1 MKEVGSMKKGV
12 LAFLV
17 LALGLA
23 MAQTTLKV
31 GVILPLSGVSA
42 VSGKAALNGI
52 QLAADEVNAA
62 GKVRL
67 ELVVVDDGT
76 DPAKAVPAFTKL
88 MTVDRVDIVIGG
100 LASSVAFALS
110 GPVKQY
116 GPLFLCIGAASSVV
130 EQAFEGYPLFFHYH
144 PWDYHNVAAALQFFQ
159 YLNQAHGAK
168 KVAVLY
174 EDGPFGSAGIGVYRQ
189 QLEKLGYQ
197 VQAEPYK
204 AGSGQFT
211 PILTRFRA
219 FAPDILYWIGYDVDA
234 LPIATQTRQVGLRPK
249 LIYGAPPSWP
259 IGFEKNP
266 LSQDVAGMTAWL
278 PTVSNAESRR
288 FVQAYRNKYGEVT
301 EEYMAPMG
309 YTIVKSL
316 ALAAERAGS
325 ADKNRIAE
333 ALSALKMNTPFGPLS
348 FKPSDT
354 GRTRYQGFGPEI
366 WFQFQYIQGTR
377 RPVFPK
383 DKASVPLRYPG
394 EYYLR

>member
-1 MKEVGSMKKGV
+1 MRKALG
-12 LAFLV
+12 FLV
-17 LALGLA
+17 LLAGLA
-23 MAQTTLKV
+23 WAQTALKV
-31 GVILPLSGVSA
+31 GVILPLSGASA

-52 QLAADEVNAA
+52 QLAADEVNAT
-62 GKVRL
+62 GKAKL

-76 DPAKAVPAFTKL
+76 DAAKAVPAFTKL
-88 MTVDRVDIVIGG
+88 MTVDKVDIVIGG
-100 LASSVAFALS
+100 LASGVTFALS

-116 GPLFLCIGAASSVV
+116 GPLFLAIGAASSVV

-159 YLNQAHGAK
+159 YLNREHGAK
-168 KVAVLY
+168 KVAILY
-174 EDGPFGSAGIGVYRQ
+174 EDGPFGSAGIGVYKQ

-204 AGSGQFT
+204 TGSGQFT
-211 PILTRFRA
+211 AILTRFRA

-234 LPIATQTRQVGLRPK
+234 LPIATQARQVGLRPK

-259 IGFEKNP
+259 IGFERNP
-266 LSQDVAGMTAWL
+266 LSNDVAGMTAWL
-278 PTVSNAESRR
+278 PTLSNAESRR
-288 FVQAYRNKYGEVT
+288 FVEAYRKKYGEVT

-316 ALAAERAGS
+316 ALAVEKAGS
-325 ADKNRIAE
+325 NDKNRIAE
-333 ALSALKMNTPFGPLS
+333 ALATLRMNTPFGPLA

-354 GRTRYQGFGPEI
+354 GKTRYQGFGADI
-366 WFQFQYIQGTR
+366 WFQFQYLEGSR

-383 DKASVPLRYPG
+383 DKASRPLRYPG

>member
-1 MKEVGSMKKGV
+1 MRKVLGFLALVTG
-12 LAFLV
+12 LAF
-17 LALGLA
+17 
-23 MAQTTLKV
+23 AQTSLKV
-31 GVILPLSGVSA
+31 GVILPLSGASA

-52 QLAADEVNAA
+52 QLAADEVNTA

-76 DPAKAVPAFTKL
+76 DAAKAVPAFTKL
-88 MTVDRVDIVIGG
+88 MTVDKVDIVIGG
-100 LASSVAFALS
+100 LASGVTFALS

-116 GPLFLCIGAASSVV
+116 RPLFLVIGAASSVV

-144 PWDYHNVAAALQFFQ
+144 PWEYHNVAAALQFFQ
-159 YLNQAHGAK
+159 YLNREHGAR
-168 KVAVLY
+168 KVAILY
-174 EDGPFGSAGIGVYRQ
+174 EDGPFGSAGIGVYKQ

-197 VQAEPYK
+197 VQAEPFK

-211 PILTRFRA
+211 AILTRFRA

-234 LPIATQTRQVGLRPK
+234 LPIATQARQVGLRPK

-266 LSQDVAGMTAWL
+266 LSNDIAGMTAWL
-278 PTVSNAESRR
+278 PTVANPESRR
-288 FVQAYRNKYGEVT
+288 FVDAYRKKYGEVT

-316 ALAAERAGS
+316 ALAAEKAGS

-333 ALSALKMNTPFGPLS
+333 ALASLKMNTPFGPLS

-354 GRTRYQGFGPEI
+354 GRTKYQGFGPEI
-366 WFQFQYIQGTR
+366 WFQFQYLQGSR

-383 DKASVPLRYPG
+383 EVATRPLRYPG

>member
-1 MKEVGSMKKGV
+1 MRKVLGFLALVTG
-12 LAFLV
+12 LAF
-17 LALGLA
+17 
-23 MAQTTLKV
+23 AQTSLKV
-31 GVILPLSGVSA
+31 GVILPLSGASA

-52 QLAADEVNAA
+52 QLAADEVNTA

-67 ELVVVDDGT
+67 VLVVVDDGT
-76 DPAKAVPAFTKL
+76 DAAKAVPAFTKL
-88 MTVDRVDIVIGG
+88 MTVDKVDIVIGG
-100 LASSVAFALS
+100 LASGVTFALS

-116 GPLFLCIGAASSVV
+116 GPLFLAIGAASSVV
-130 EQAFEGYPLFFHYH
+130 EQAFEGYPLLFHYH

-159 YLNQAHGAK
+159 YLNREHGAR
-168 KVAVLY
+168 KVAILY
-174 EDGPFGSAGIGVYRQ
+174 EDGPFGSAGIGVYKQ

-197 VQAEPYK
+197 VQAEPFK

-211 PILTRFRA
+211 AILTRFRA

-234 LPIATQTRQVGLRPK
+234 LPIATQARQVGLRPK

-266 LSQDVAGMTAWL
+266 LSNDIAGMTAWL
-278 PTVSNAESRR
+278 PTVANPESRR
-288 FVQAYRNKYGEVT
+288 FVEAYRKKYGEVT

-316 ALAAERAGS
+316 ALAAEKAGS

-333 ALSALKMNTPFGPLS
+333 ALASLKMNTPFGPLS

-354 GRTRYQGFGPEI
+354 GRTKYQGFGPEI
-366 WFQFQYIQGTR
+366 WFQFQYLQGSR

-383 DKASVPLRYPG
+383 EVATRPLRYPG

>member
-1 MKEVGSMKKGV
+1 MRKVLGFLALVTG
-12 LAFLV
+12 LAF
-17 LALGLA
+17 
-23 MAQTTLKV
+23 AQTSLKV
-31 GVILPLSGVSA
+31 GVILPLSGASA

-52 QLAADEVNAA
+52 QLAADEVNTA

-76 DPAKAVPAFTKL
+76 DAAKAVPAFTKL
-88 MTVDRVDIVIGG
+88 MTVDKVDIVIGG
-100 LASSVAFALS
+100 LASGVTFALS

-116 GPLFLCIGAASSVV
+116 GPLFVAIGAASSVV
-130 EQAFEGYPLFFHYH
+130 EQAFEGYPLLFHYH

-159 YLNQAHGAK
+159 YLNREHGAR
-168 KVAVLY
+168 KVAILY
-174 EDGPFGSAGIGVYRQ
+174 EDGPFGSAGIGVYKQ

-197 VQAEPYK
+197 VQAEPFK

-211 PILTRFRA
+211 AILTRFRA

-234 LPIATQTRQVGLRPK
+234 LPIATQARQVGLRPK

-266 LSQDVAGMTAWL
+266 LSNDIAGMTAWL
-278 PTVSNAESRR
+278 PTVANPESRR
-288 FVQAYRNKYGEVT
+288 FVDAYRKKYGEVT

-316 ALAAERAGS
+316 ALAAEKAGS

-333 ALSALKMNTPFGPLS
+333 ALASLKMNTPFGPLS

-354 GRTRYQGFGPEI
+354 GRTKYQGFGPEI
-366 WFQFQYIQGTR
+366 WFQFQYLQGSR

-383 DKASVPLRYPG
+383 EVATRPLRYPG

>member
-1 MKEVGSMKKGV
+1 MKGIKWALLVGFVGMVG
-12 LAFLV
+12 LV
-17 LALGLA
+17 GMAW
-23 MAQTTLKV
+23 AQTQVKV

-259 IGFEKNP
+259 IGFKKNP
-266 LSQDVAGMTAWL
+266 LSQDAAGMTAWL
-278 PTVSNAESRR
+278 PTVPNAESRR

-333 ALSALKMNTPFGPLS
+333 ALAALRMNTPFGPLS

-354 GRTRYQGFGPEI
+354 GKTRYQGFGPEI

-383 DKASVPLRYPG
+383 EKATVLLRYPG

>member
-1 MKEVGSMKKGV
+1 MRKG
-12 LAFLV
+12 LGLLV
-17 LALGLA
+17 LLAGLA
-23 MAQTTLKV
+23 WAQTSLKV
-31 GVILPLSGVSA
+31 GVILPLSGASA
-42 VSGKAALNGI
+42 VAGKAALNGI
-52 QLAADEVNAA
+52 QLAAEEANAG

-76 DPAKAVPAFTKL
+76 DPSKAVPAFTKL
-88 MTVDRVDIVIGG
+88 MTVDKVDIVIGG
-100 LASSVAFALS
+100 LASGVTFALS

-116 GPLFLCIGAASSVV
+116 GPLFLVIGAASSVV

-159 YLNQAHGAK
+159 YLNREQGAK
-168 KVAVLY
+168 KVAILY
-174 EDGPFGSAGIGVYRQ
+174 EDGPFGSAGIGVYKQ

-204 AGSGQFT
+204 TGSGQFT

-219 FAPDILYWIGYDVDA
+219 FQPDILYWIGYDVDA
-234 LPIATQTRQVGLRPK
+234 LPIAAQTRQVGLRPK

-278 PTVSNAESRR
+278 PTLSNLESRR
-288 FVQAYRNKYGEVT
+288 FVEAYRKKYGEVT

-309 YTIVKSL
+309 YVIVKSL

-325 ADKNRIAE
+325 PDKNRIAE
-333 ALSALKMNTPFGPLS
+333 ALAGLRLNTPFGPLS

-354 GRTRYQGFGPEI
+354 GKTRYQGFGPEI

-383 DKASVPLRYPG
+383 EKASVPLRYPG

>member
-1 MKEVGSMKKGV
+1 MRKAIG
-12 LAFLV
+12 FLV
-17 LALGLA
+17 LAMGLA
-23 MAQTTLKV
+23 LAQTSLKV

-52 QLAADEVNAA
+52 QLAADEVNAQ

-67 ELVVVDDGT
+67 ELVVADDGT
-76 DPAKAVPAFTKL
+76 DAAKAVPAFTKL
-88 MTVDRVDIVIGG
+88 MTVDKVDVVIGG
-100 LASSVAFALS
+100 LASGVTFALS

-159 YLNQAHGAK
+159 SLAKDHGAK
-168 KVAVLY
+168 KVAILY
-174 EDGPFGSAGIGVYRQ
+174 EDGPFGSAGIGVYKQ
-189 QLEKLGYQ
+189 QLERLGYQ

-234 LPIATQTRQVGLRPK
+234 LPIATQARQVGLRPK

-266 LSQDVAGMTAWL
+266 LSNDVAGMTAWL
-278 PTVSNAESRR
+278 PTVPNAESRR
-288 FVQAYRNKYGEVT
+288 FVEAYRKKYGEVT

-316 ALAAERAGS
+316 ALAVERAGS
-325 ADKNRIAE
+325 ADKNQIAQ
-333 ALSALKMNTPFGPLS
+333 ALAGLRMNTPFGPLA

-354 GRTRYQGFGPEI
+354 GRTKYQGFGPEI
-366 WFQFQYIQGTR
+366 WFQFQYLEGSR

-383 DKASVPLRYPG
+383 EKAARPLRYPG

>member
-1 MKEVGSMKKGV
+1 MRKAIG
-12 LAFLV
+12 FLV
-17 LALGLA
+17 LAMGLA
-23 MAQTTLKV
+23 LAQTSLKV

-52 QLAADEVNAA
+52 QLAADEVNAQ

-67 ELVVVDDGT
+67 ELVVADDGT
-76 DPAKAVPAFTKL
+76 DAAKAVPAFTKL
-88 MTVDRVDIVIGG
+88 MTVDKVDVVIGG
-100 LASSVAFALS
+100 LASGVTFALS

-144 PWDYHNVAAALQFFQ
+144 PWDYHNVTAALQFFQ
-159 YLNQAHGAK
+159 YLAKDHGAK
-168 KVAVLY
+168 KVAILY
-174 EDGPFGSAGIGVYRQ
+174 EDGPFGSAGIAVYKQ
-189 QLEKLGYQ
+189 QLERLGYQ

-234 LPIATQTRQVGLRPK
+234 LPIATQARQVGLRPK

-266 LSQDVAGMTAWL
+266 LSNDVAGMTAWL
-278 PTVSNAESRR
+278 PTVPNAESRR
-288 FVQAYRNKYGEVT
+288 FVEAYRKKYGEVT

-316 ALAAERAGS
+316 ALAVERAGS
-325 ADKNRIAE
+325 TDKNQIAQ
-333 ALSALKMNTPFGPLS
+333 ALAGLRMNTPFGPLA

-354 GRTRYQGFGPEI
+354 GRTKYQGFGPEI
-366 WFQFQYIQGTR
+366 WFQFQYLEGSR

-383 DKASVPLRYPG
+383 EKAARPLRYPG

>member
-1 MKEVGSMKKGV
+1 MTG
-12 LAFLV
+12 LAF
-17 LALGLA
+17 
-23 MAQTTLKV
+23 AQTSLKV
-31 GVILPLSGVSA
+31 GVILPLSGASA

-52 QLAADEVNAA
+52 QLAADEVNTA

-67 ELVVVDDGT
+67 VLVVMDDGT
-76 DPAKAVPAFTKL
+76 DAAKAVPAFTKL
-88 MTVDRVDIVIGG
+88 MTVDKVDIVIGG
-100 LASSVAFALS
+100 LASGVTFALS

-116 GPLFLCIGAASSVV
+116 GPLFLAIGAASSVV
-130 EQAFEGYPLFFHYH
+130 EQAFEGYPLLSHYH

-159 YLNQAHGAK
+159 YLNREHGAR
-168 KVAVLY
+168 KVAILY
-174 EDGPFGSAGIGVYRQ
+174 EDGPVGSAGIGVYKQ

-197 VQAEPYK
+197 VQAEPFK

-211 PILTRFRA
+211 AILTRFRA

-234 LPIATQTRQVGLRPK
+234 LPIATQARQVGLRPK

-266 LSQDVAGMTAWL
+266 LSNDIAGMTAWL
-278 PTVSNAESRR
+278 PTVANPESRR
-288 FVQAYRNKYGEVT
+288 FVDAYRKKYGEVT

-316 ALAAERAGS
+316 ALAAEKAGS

-333 ALSALKMNTPFGPLS
+333 ALASLKMNTPFGPLS

-354 GRTRYQGFGPEI
+354 GRTKYQGFGPEI
-366 WFQFQYIQGTR
+366 WFQFQYLQGSR

-383 DKASVPLRYPG
+383 EVATRPLRYPG

>member
-1 MKEVGSMKKGV
+1 MTG
-12 LAFLV
+12 LAF
-17 LALGLA
+17 
-23 MAQTTLKV
+23 AQTSLKV
-31 GVILPLSGVSA
+31 GVILPLSGASA

-52 QLAADEVNAA
+52 QLAADEVNTA

-67 ELVVVDDGT
+67 VLVVVDDGT
-76 DPAKAVPAFTKL
+76 DAAKAVPAFTKL
-88 MTVDRVDIVIGG
+88 MTVDKVDIVIGG
-100 LASSVAFALS
+100 LASGVTFALS
-110 GPVKQY
+110 GPVKQS
-116 GPLFLCIGAASSVV
+116 GPLFLAIGAASSVV
-130 EQAFEGYPLFFHYH
+130 EQAFEGYPLLFHYH

-159 YLNQAHGAK
+159 YLNREHGAR
-168 KVAVLY
+168 KVAILY
-174 EDGPFGSAGIGVYRQ
+174 EDGPFGSAGIGVYKQ

-197 VQAEPYK
+197 VQAEPFK

-211 PILTRFRA
+211 AILTRFRA

-234 LPIATQTRQVGLRPK
+234 LPIATQARQVGLRPK

-266 LSQDVAGMTAWL
+266 LSNDIAGMTAWL
-278 PTVSNAESRR
+278 PTVANPESRR
-288 FVQAYRNKYGEVT
+288 FVDAYRKKYGEVT

-316 ALAAERAGS
+316 ALAAEKAGS

-333 ALSALKMNTPFGPLS
+333 ALASLKMNTPFGPLS

-354 GRTRYQGFGPEI
+354 GRTKYQGFGPEI
-366 WFQFQYIQGTR
+366 WFQFQYLQGSR

-383 DKASVPLRYPG
+383 EVATRPLRYPG

>member
-1 MKEVGSMKKGV
+1 MRKVLGFLALVTG
-12 LAFLV
+12 LAF
-17 LALGLA
+17 
-23 MAQTTLKV
+23 AQTSLKV
-31 GVILPLSGVSA
+31 GVILPLSGASA

-52 QLAADEVNAA
+52 QLAADEVNTA

-67 ELVVVDDGT
+67 VLVVVDDGT
-76 DPAKAVPAFTKL
+76 DAAKAVPAFTKL
-88 MTVDRVDIVIGG
+88 MTVDKVDIVIGG
-100 LASSVAFALS
+100 LASGVTFALS

-116 GPLFLCIGAASSVV
+116 GPLFLAIGAASSVV
-130 EQAFEGYPLFFHYH
+130 EQAFEGYPLLFHYH

-159 YLNQAHGAK
+159 SLAKDHGAK
-168 KVAVLY
+168 KVAILY
-174 EDGPFGSAGIGVYRQ
+174 EDGPFGSAGIGVYKQ
-189 QLEKLGYQ
+189 QLERLGYQ

-266 LSQDVAGMTAWL
+266 LSNDVAGMTAWL
-278 PTVSNAESRR
+278 PTVPNAESRR
-288 FVQAYRNKYGEVT
+288 FVDAYRKKYGELT

-316 ALAAERAGS
+316 ALALERAGS

-333 ALSALKMNTPFGPLS
+333 ALAGLRMNTPFGPLA

-354 GRTRYQGFGPEI
+354 GRTKYQGFGPEI
-366 WFQFQYIQGTR
+366 WFQFQYLEGSR

-383 DKASVPLRYPG
+383 DKAARPLRYPG

>member
-1 MKEVGSMKKGV
+1 MRKVLGFLALVTG
-12 LAFLV
+12 LAF
-17 LALGLA
+17 
-23 MAQTTLKV
+23 AQTSLKV
-31 GVILPLSGVSA
+31 GVILPLSGASA

-52 QLAADEVNAA
+52 QLAADEVNTA

-76 DPAKAVPAFTKL
+76 DAAKAVPAFTKL
-88 MTVDRVDIVIGG
+88 MTVDKVDIVIGG
-100 LASSVAFALS
+100 LASGVTFALS

-116 GPLFLCIGAASSVV
+116 GPLFLVIGAASSVV

-159 YLNQAHGAK
+159 YLNREHGAR
-168 KVAVLY
+168 KVAILY
-174 EDGPFGSAGIGVYRQ
+174 EDGPFGSAGIGVYKQ

-197 VQAEPYK
+197 VQAEPFK

-211 PILTRFRA
+211 AILTRFRA
-219 FAPDILYWIGYDVDA
+219 FAPDILYWIGYDMDA
-234 LPIATQTRQVGLRPK
+234 LPIATQARQVGLRPK

-266 LSQDVAGMTAWL
+266 LSNDIAGMSAWL
-278 PTVSNAESRR
+278 PTVANPESRR
-288 FVQAYRNKYGEVT
+288 FVDAYRKKYGEVT

-316 ALAAERAGS
+316 ALAAEKAGS

-333 ALSALKMNTPFGPLS
+333 ALASLKMNTPFGPLS

-354 GRTRYQGFGPEI
+354 GRTKYQGFGPEI
-366 WFQFQYIQGTR
+366 WFQFQYLQGSR

-383 DKASVPLRYPG
+383 EVATRPLRYPG

>member
-1 MKEVGSMKKGV
+1 MRKALG
-12 LAFLV
+12 FLV
-17 LALGLA
+17 LLAGLA
-23 MAQTTLKV
+23 WAQTTLKV
-31 GVILPLSGVSA
+31 GVILPLSGASA

-52 QLAADEVNAA
+52 QLAADEVNAT
-62 GKVRL
+62 GKAKL

-76 DPAKAVPAFTKL
+76 DAAKAVPAFTKL
-88 MTVDRVDIVIGG
+88 MTVDKVDIVIGG
-100 LASSVAFALS
+100 LASGVTFALS

-116 GPLFLCIGAASSVV
+116 GPLFLVIGAASSVV

-159 YLNQAHGAK
+159 YLNREHGAK
-168 KVAVLY
+168 KVAILY

-189 QLEKLGYQ
+189 QLERLGYQ

-204 AGSGQFT
+204 TGSGQFT
-211 PILTRFRA
+211 AILTRFRA

-234 LPIATQTRQVGLRPK
+234 LPIATQARQVGLRPK

-259 IGFEKNP
+259 IGFERNP
-266 LSQDVAGMTAWL
+266 LSNDVAGMTAWL
-278 PTVSNAESRR
+278 PTLSNAESRR
-288 FVQAYRNKYGEVT
+288 FVEAYRKKYGEVT

-316 ALAAERAGS
+316 ALAVEKAGS
-325 ADKNRIAE
+325 NEKNRIAE
-333 ALSALKMNTPFGPLS
+333 ALATLRMNTPFGPLA

-354 GRTRYQGFGPEI
+354 GKTRYQGFGADI
-366 WFQFQYIQGTR
+366 WFQFQYLEGSR

-383 DKASVPLRYPG
+383 DKASRPLRPG

>member
-1 MKEVGSMKKGV
+1 MRKVLGFLALVTG
-12 LAFLV
+12 LAF
-17 LALGLA
+17 
-23 MAQTTLKV
+23 AQTSLKV
-31 GVILPLSGVSA
+31 GVILPLSGASA

-52 QLAADEVNAA
+52 QLAADEVNTA

-76 DPAKAVPAFTKL
+76 DAAKAVPAFTKL
-88 MTVDRVDIVIGG
+88 MTVDKVDIVIGG
-100 LASSVAFALS
+100 LASGVTFALS

-116 GPLFLCIGAASSVV
+116 GPLFLAIGAASSVV
-130 EQAFEGYPLFFHYH
+130 EQAFEGYPLLFHYH

-159 YLNQAHGAK
+159 YLNREHGAR
-168 KVAVLY
+168 KVAILY
-174 EDGPFGSAGIGVYRQ
+174 EDGPFGSAGIGVYKQ

-197 VQAEPYK
+197 VQAEPFK

-211 PILTRFRA
+211 AILTRFRA

-234 LPIATQTRQVGLRPK
+234 LPIATQARQVGLRPK

-266 LSQDVAGMTAWL
+266 LSNDIAGMTAWL
-278 PTVSNAESRR
+278 PTVANPESRR
-288 FVQAYRNKYGEVT
+288 FVDAYRKKYGEVT

-316 ALAAERAGS
+316 ALAAEKAGS

-333 ALSALKMNTPFGPLS
+333 ALASLKMNTPFGPLS

-354 GRTRYQGFGPEI
+354 GRTKYQGFGPEI
-366 WFQFQYIQGTR
+366 WFQFQYLQGSR

-383 DKASVPLRYPG
+383 EVATRPLRYPG

>member
-1 MKEVGSMKKGV
+1 MRKAIG
-12 LAFLV
+12 FLV
-17 LALGLA
+17 LAMGLA
-23 MAQTTLKV
+23 LAQTSLKV

-52 QLAADEVNAA
+52 QLAADEVNAQ

-67 ELVVVDDGT
+67 ELVVADDGT
-76 DPAKAVPAFTKL
+76 DAAKAVPAFTKL
-88 MTVDRVDIVIGG
+88 MTVDKVDVVIGG
-100 LASSVAFALS
+100 LASGVTFALS

-144 PWDYHNVAAALQFFQ
+144 PWDYHNVTAALQFFQ
-159 YLNQAHGAK
+159 SLAKDHGAK
-168 KVAVLY
+168 KVAILY
-174 EDGPFGSAGIGVYRQ
+174 EDGPFGSAGIAVYKQ
-189 QLEKLGYQ
+189 QLERLGYQ

-234 LPIATQTRQVGLRPK
+234 LPIATQARQVGLRPK

-266 LSQDVAGMTAWL
+266 LSNDVAGMTAWL
-278 PTVSNAESRR
+278 PTVPNAESRR
-288 FVQAYRNKYGEVT
+288 FVEAYRKKYGEVT

-316 ALAAERAGS
+316 ALAVERAGS
-325 ADKNRIAE
+325 ADKNQIAQ
-333 ALSALKMNTPFGPLS
+333 ALAGLRMNTPFGPLA

-354 GRTRYQGFGPEI
+354 GRTKYQGFGPEI
-366 WFQFQYIQGTR
+366 WFQFQYLEGSR

-383 DKASVPLRYPG
+383 EKAARPLRYPG

>member
-1 MKEVGSMKKGV
+1 M
-12 LAFLV
+12 
-17 LALGLA
+17 
-23 MAQTTLKV
+23 
-31 GVILPLSGVSA
+31 
-42 VSGKAALNGI
+42 
-52 QLAADEVNAA
+52 
-62 GKVRL
+62 
-67 ELVVVDDGT
+67 VDDGT

-88 MTVDRVDIVIGG
+88 MTVDKVDIVIGG
-100 LASSVAFALS
+100 LASGVTFALS

-116 GPLFLCIGAASSVV
+116 GPLFLAIGAASSVV

-159 YLNQAHGAK
+159 YLSREHGAK
-168 KVAVLY
+168 RVAILY
-174 EDGPFGSAGIGVYRQ
+174 EDGPFGSAGIGVYKQ

-197 VQAEPYK
+197 VQAEPFK

-211 PILTRFRA
+211 AILTRFRA

-234 LPIATQTRQVGLRPK
+234 LPIATQARQVGLRPK

-266 LSQDVAGMTAWL
+266 LSNDIVGMTAWL
-278 PTVSNAESRR
+278 PTVANAESRR
-288 FVQAYRNKYGEVT
+288 FVEAYRKKYGEVT

-316 ALAAERAGS
+316 ALAAEKAGGT
-325 ADKNRIAE
+325 DKNRIAE
-333 ALSALKMNTPFGPLS
+333 ALAGLKMPTPLGPLS

-354 GRTRYQGFGPEI
+354 GRTKYQGFGPEI
-366 WFQFQYIQGTR
+366 WFQFQYLQGSR

-383 DKASVPLRYPG
+383 EVATRPLRYPG

>member
-1 MKEVGSMKKGV
+1 MRQVLGFLALVTG
-12 LAFLV
+12 LAF
-17 LALGLA
+17 
-23 MAQTTLKV
+23 AQTSLKV
-31 GVILPLSGVSA
+31 GVILPLSGASA

-52 QLAADEVNAA
+52 QLAADEVNTA

-76 DPAKAVPAFTKL
+76 DAAKAVPAFTKL
-88 MTVDRVDIVIGG
+88 MTVDKVDIVIGG
-100 LASSVAFALS
+100 LASGVTFALS

-116 GPLFLCIGAASSVV
+116 GPLFLAIGAASSVV
-130 EQAFEGYPLFFHYH
+130 EQAFEGYPLLFHYH

-159 YLNQAHGAK
+159 YLNREHGAR
-168 KVAVLY
+168 KVAILY
-174 EDGPFGSAGIGVYRQ
+174 EDGPFGSAGIGVYKQ

-197 VQAEPYK
+197 VQAEPFK

-211 PILTRFRA
+211 AILTRFRA

-234 LPIATQTRQVGLRPK
+234 LPIATQARQVGLRPK

-266 LSQDVAGMTAWL
+266 LSNDIAGMTAWL
-278 PTVSNAESRR
+278 PTVANPESRR
-288 FVQAYRNKYGEVT
+288 FVDAYRKKYGEVT

-316 ALAAERAGS
+316 ALAAEKAGS

-333 ALSALKMNTPFGPLS
+333 ALASLKMNTPFGPLS

-354 GRTRYQGFGPEI
+354 GRTKYQGFGPEI
-366 WFQFQYIQGTR
+366 WFQFQYLQGSR

-383 DKASVPLRYPG
+383 EVATRPLRYPG

>member
-1 MKEVGSMKKGV
+1 MRKVLGFLALVTG
-12 LAFLV
+12 LAF
-17 LALGLA
+17 
-23 MAQTTLKV
+23 AQTSLKV
-31 GVILPLSGVSA
+31 GVILPLSGASA

-52 QLAADEVNAA
+52 QLAADEVNTA

-76 DPAKAVPAFTKL
+76 DAAKAVPAFTKL
-88 MTVDRVDIVIGG
+88 MTVDKVDIVIGG
-100 LASSVAFALS
+100 LASGVTFALS

-116 GPLFLCIGAASSVV
+116 GPLFLVIGAASSVV

-159 YLNQAHGAK
+159 YLNREHGAR
-168 KVAVLY
+168 KVAILY
-174 EDGPFGSAGIGVYRQ
+174 EDGPFGSAGIGVYKQ

-197 VQAEPYK
+197 VQAEPFK

-211 PILTRFRA
+211 AILTRFRA
-219 FAPDILYWIGYDVDA
+219 FAPDILCWIGYDVDA
-234 LPIATQTRQVGLRPK
+234 LPIATQARQVGLRPK

-266 LSQDVAGMTAWL
+266 LSNDIAGMTAWL
-278 PTVSNAESRR
+278 PTVANPESRR
-288 FVQAYRNKYGEVT
+288 FVDAYRKKYGEVT

-316 ALAAERAGS
+316 ALAAEKAGS
-325 ADKNRIAE
+325 ADKNRIAK
-333 ALSALKMNTPFGPLS
+333 ALASLKMNTPFGPLS

-354 GRTRYQGFGPEI
+354 GRTKYQGFGPEI
-366 WFQFQYIQGTR
+366 WFQFQYLQGSR

-383 DKASVPLRYPG
+383 EVATRPLRYPG